1 MPLSERERAIL
12 RQLMRGTANRQIARD
27 LDITEAAVKVHLT
40 HLFRKFGVENRS
52 QAITWVRDNGAL
64 EGC

>member
-12 RQLMRGTANRQIARD
+12 RQLMRGTADRQIARD
-27 LDITEAAVKVHLT
+27 LDITEAAVKAHLT
-40 HLFRKFGVENRS
+40 RLFQKFGVENRS
-52 QAITWVRDNGAL
+52 QAIAWARDNGAL

>member
-12 RQLMRGTANRQIARD
+12 HQLMRGTANRQIARD

-40 HLFRKFGVENRS
+40 RLFRKLGVENRS
-52 QAITWVRDNGAL
+52 QAITWARDNFK
-64 EGC
+64 GC

>member
-27 LDITEAAVKVHLT
+27 LDITEAAVKMHLT
-40 HLFRKFGVENRS
+40 GIIHRGRR
-52 QAITWVRDNGAL
+52 A
-64 EGC
+64 